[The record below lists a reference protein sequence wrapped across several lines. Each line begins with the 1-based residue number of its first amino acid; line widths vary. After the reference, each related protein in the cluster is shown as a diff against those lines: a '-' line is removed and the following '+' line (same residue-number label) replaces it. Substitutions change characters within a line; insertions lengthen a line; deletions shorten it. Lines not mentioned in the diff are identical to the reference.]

1 MGVLSATDGPQHPA
15 KTENTNRTA
24 TIRRRIK
31 RFPSFV
37 PLALIARRGVPKRQN
52 GMHSRFAII
61 NTNSNLQLRLDL
73 GAGPCVMQH
82 PERSQS
88 GSTPG
93 DMTRDTMVQHSTSL
107 PMSAP

>member
-73 GAGPCVMQH
+73 GTGASGLQLPDR
-82 PERSQS
+82 PQS
-88 GSTPG
+88 CRPPA
-93 DMTRDTMVQHSTSL
+93 DITRHTM
-107 PMSAP
+107 